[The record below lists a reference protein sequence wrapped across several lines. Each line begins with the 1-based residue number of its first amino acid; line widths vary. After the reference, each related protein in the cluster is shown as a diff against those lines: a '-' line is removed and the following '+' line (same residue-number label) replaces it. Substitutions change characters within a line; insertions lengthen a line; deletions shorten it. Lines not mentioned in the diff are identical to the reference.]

1 MRILI
6 FILTTSIVFYSCSK
20 FDKAEQRPAFIKID
34 QIDLITNPSTEGSNS
49 SKIVDAWVFVDDELI
64 GIFDLPTTVPI
75 TKIGNRTIK
84 IQPGIKKN
92 GISVDRERYP
102 FYTFFTFNE
111 NLIADSTYTINPIV
125 NYVENAYIWYE
136 DFEDPSF
143 KLNPYQSDTT
153 MRRVTSPVNELFEG
167 GAGLMALTS
176 SQYLCEMRTSE
187 ANFNNF
193 PTNLSTPGF
202 IELDY
207 NCNFPLEIGVLANQI
222 AGETYERSPLITLNA
237 TNGRWN
243 KTYLYIPDASNF
255 FFGAAEFDLYF
266 RATNAS
272 GINDIKIYVD
282 NIKVVFYN

>member
-1 MRILI
+1 MKLLVLI
-6 FILTTSIVFYSCSK
+6 IIIALAYSSCSK
-20 FDKAEQRPAFIKID
+20 FDKTEQRPAFIKIEK
-34 QIDLITNPSTEGSNS
+34 IDLVINNSSEGSNS

-75 TKIGNRTIK
+75 TKVGSRTIK
-84 IQPGIKKN
+84 VYPGIKKN
-92 GISVDRERYP
+92 GIAVDRERYP
-102 FYTFFTFNE
+102 FYTFYTYNE
-111 NLIADSTYTINPIV
+111 NLIADSTYAIQPTV
-125 NYVENAYIWYE
+125 NYIENAYIWQE

-143 KLNPYQSDTT
+143 KLTQYQSDTT
-153 MRRVTSPVNELFEG
+153 MNRATTPTIELFEG
-167 GAGLMALTS
+167 GAGLISLNS
-176 SQYLCEMRTSE
+176 NQYQCEMRTNE

-207 NCNFPLEIGVLANQI
+207 SSNFPLEIGILANYV

-237 TNGRWN
+237 TNGVWN

-255 FFGAAEFDLYF
+255 YSGAPEFDVYF
-266 RATNAS
+266 RVTNPNGIS
-272 GINDIKIYVD
+272 GIKVFVD